1 MRRKLASNQGIRRC
15 FNDRDRVPFGLP
27 AYRDR
32 RGRGRSFATL
42 KVAEDEHSSICNG
55 LSTEEFLPGLLPKP

>member
-1 MRRKLASNQGIRRC
+1 LACQRIATAGE
-15 FNDRDRVPFGLP
+15 
-27 AYRDR
+27 
-32 RGRGRSFATL
+32 RGRSFATL